1 MNITRFTMPVAAILL
16 FAATAHAQT
25 QETEEANGSAEQR
38 KAEIEMQETEARAQ
52 MREAERQLA
61 EAARQIAEL
70 SSQSLPRVVEMEKG
84 MYDLVGKP
92 RLGVTIGKGE
102 EQGPVEGVL
111 IVGVSPGS
119 GADDAG
125 LRTGDVITSVN
136 DESLTADSTKE
147 ASLRLL
153 DFMKGVEEGDKIL
166 VGYLRDG
173 NVGQVEVEPRI
184 VESHAFAWF
193 GDEEKFVFPGMP
205 KMHLPPDVAQKFRYV
220 APLYGSSWG
229 DMELVELSEGLGRYF
244 GTDRGLLVVNAPKS
258 EAFKLQDGDVIQSID
273 GREPT
278 SVGHAMR
285 ILSSYQPGEAVEI
298 GIMREKQAQTLSI
311 EMPDNRTGF
320 VLPLPNI
327 RPAAHA
333 LAPRPAAFIRVRPAS
348 FVEVRT

>member
-1 MNITRFTMPVAAILL
+1 MNIKRLTIPVAVTLL
-16 FAATAHAQT
+16 FAANAHAQT
-25 QETEEANGSAEQR
+25 EDATRSAEERRAEIDMQEEEAR
-38 KAEIEMQETEARAQ
+38 KQ
-52 MREAERQLA
+52 MREAERQFA

-84 MYDLVGKP
+84 MYDLAGKP
-92 RLGVTIGKGE
+92 RLGVTIGKSE
-102 EQGPVEGVL
+102 EKGPVEGVM

-125 LRTGDVITSVN
+125 LRAGDVITSVN
-136 DESLTADSTKE
+136 DESLTADNAEE

-193 GDEEKFVFPGMP
+193 GDDKKFVFPGAPQMQ
-205 KMHLPPDVAQKFRYV
+205 LPPDAAKQFRFV
-220 APLYGSSWG
+220 APRYGGSWG

-244 GTDRGLLVVNAPKS
+244 GTDRGLLVVSAPKS
-258 EAFKLQDGDVIQSID
+258 DAFKLRDGDVIQSID

-285 ILSSYQPGEAVEI
+285 ILSSYQPGEAVEL
-298 GIMREKQAQTLSI
+298 GIMRDKRQQTLSI
-311 EMPDNRTGF
+311 EMPDSRTGF
-320 VLPLPNI
+320 LLPLPGM
-327 RPAAHA
+327 RP
-333 LAPRPAAFIRVRPAS
+333 LAPPLVPRPAAVMGVLPAPA
-348 FVEVRT
+348 VEERA